1 MAGIDSNR
9 LIGLLV
15 IAGLSLLLSQEYIK
29 EKAKQRKWVRL
40 RIRKRDSKEPY
51 YSIIHDLSLA
61 VKEDFRKYLRINALA
76 AFPIFLFYSNKN

>member
-29 EKAKQRKWVRL
+29 EKAKQRKWLRL

-61 VKEDFRKYLRINALA
+61 VKDFRKYLRINALA
-76 AFPIFLFYSNKN
+76 AIPIFLFYSNKN